1 MENKN
6 CEKTINVL
14 NEYIDGELTPE
25 ECSAVQAHIESCP
38 ACKKEYEELCMI
50 KKLFNDVQEE
60 APPELLSNIMTA
72 VRTQK
77 NDTKKHKKLTEKI
90 AVVAV
95 AATIVLTISV
105 SPLMFALINGGASSS
120 DNSSVENEALNKSE
134 DLAPEDCDG
143 ATSDKEM
150 ILIDG
155 LNFGISYIVY
165 LSSGDTLQII
175 FEKDVAHF
183 KNKKFNYE
191 LSNNQITLTDDCEK
205 LLLNLILSENDELLG
220 FREAAHSD
228 D

>member
-6 CEKTINVL
+6 CEKMINVL

-25 ECSAVQAHIESCP
+25 EYSTVQAHIESCP
-38 ACKKEYEELCMI
+38 ACKKEYEELRMI
-50 KKLFNDVQEE
+50 KKLFYDVQEE
-60 APPELLSNIMTA
+60 APQELLNNVMTA

-77 NDTKKHKKLTEKI
+77 TNTQKRKKLTKKI
-90 AVVAV
+90 ATIAV
-95 AATIVLTISV
+95 AATIVLTVSV
-105 SPLMFALINGGASSS
+105 SPLMFALINGGASSF
-120 DNSSVENEALNKSE
+120 DNSSVEDEALNKSG

-143 ATSDKEM
+143 NPSDKEM
-150 ILIDG
+150 ILVDG
-155 LNFGISYIVY
+155 LNFGTSYTVY

-205 LLLNLILSENDELLG
+205 LLLNLMLSENNELLG